1 MTAKLKGHR
10 REQLQQRADR
20 QIAVLEAIHADYAGH
35 IMSPDALSRAICERF
50 RAAPSL
56 EALQRAWAESAA
68 DRATVILAN
77 PSMRSGFKQVSKAR
91 AAELLLEPAA
101 TEIETP
107 AGQRAPSDMSD
118 GNPQAGGE
126 AGSDPVGSAPV
137 RREPVSPPAEP
148 ARSRI
153 GEEDQD

>member
-1 MTAKLKGHR
+1 MRRDVHHVAAGKDTRVGVSEAAHRCLDELDLMDGLADYVTAHRRGLAKLAAIAEPGLP
-10 REQLQQRADR
+10 REAMASYLS
-20 QIAVLEAIHADYAGH
+20 HA
-35 IMSPDALSRAICERF
+35 
-50 RAAPSL
+50 AAFL
-56 EALQRAWAESAA
+56 
-68 DRATVILAN
+68 I
-77 PSMRSGFKQVSKAR
+77 R

>member
-1 MTAKLKGHR
+1 MMGRDVHHVAAGKDTRVGVSEAAHRCLDELDLMDGLADYVTAHRRGLAKLAAIAEPGLP
-10 REQLQQRADR
+10 REAMANYLT
-20 QIAVLEAIHADYAGH
+20 HA
-35 IMSPDALSRAICERF
+35 
-50 RAAPSL
+50 AAFL
-56 EALQRAWAESAA
+56 
-68 DRATVILAN
+68 I
-77 PSMRSGFKQVSKAR
+77 R

-107 AGQRAPSDMSD
+107 ASVAARLRDLPG
-118 GNPQAGGE
+118 QAGGD

-153 GEEDQD
+153 GEEDLD